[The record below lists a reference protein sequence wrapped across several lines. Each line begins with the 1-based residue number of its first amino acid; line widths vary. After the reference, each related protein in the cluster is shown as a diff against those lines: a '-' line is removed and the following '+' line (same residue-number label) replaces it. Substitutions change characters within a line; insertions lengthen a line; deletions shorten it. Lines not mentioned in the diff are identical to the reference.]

1 MQDAI
6 DKFKTK
12 LFFFSFGLGLAST
25 VAIFQPNELIKNVGK
40 GLLGFSFAGIAIGE
54 VVSSKVASEIN
65 NASKIT
71 DDVAN
76 QLKYEVSAVTKN
88 LDKTINDLA
97 TTKKDSERLEN
108 ELQQALEFL
117 QTRNTE
123 VFNAN
128 KAIQELQNKLKD
140 VGRFSTDEA
149 YKLVRATYNRSVRK
163 LEAHIEALMRN
174 YPLIADE
181 LNNVLIEVDKFKSR
195 WNLKIDTYETIN
207 NFDELL
213 DTGLDFQQKII
224 EGCIEL
230 RVKGQ
235 TIAIRYLD
243 SLLENTIDFGEAQ
256 QVVTDLQQHAG
267 KTIQQLK
274 GENEAQVRAVVS
286 DWVAANN
293 HHIENYETNYTEL
306 IESGKQAI
314 AALQQRDV
322 LISEIQGELDQLRKP
337 WTFTGSIDYA
347 VAGNAIINFYHR
359 AYGYVLDAMVWA
371 ENETGYTLT
380 FATSRNKTYLTAD
393 MLEDKD
399 NLPQLAGLTN
409 SLQLPKF
416 TPNYQSGLMTL
427 EVVTRKATKKLP
439 IEKLE
444 ADINKIWVSADKFE
458 SFVKKFERVRITA
471 GSTGGKSPTAKNVA
485 LAIMSGRK
493 GKGKIKLYDPQH
505 GSKKDFWN
513 MPKSGTSH
521 EDNLKGMRELCELID
536 SRRGKSGNEFI
547 LYVFDECDNT
557 VSNLGK
563 ESNQF
568 KNYLKIA
575 IKEGSHA
582 DIGAI
587 FIGQSADANEVP
599 GMTHSNWNN
608 AVQIHIGSNAG
619 VCLDKLTTVTTE
631 EKTRLLEQ
639 YRKIQEYCDTK
650 NDDLGLDIFTDAS
663 AYRFAL
669 VVPLTGLPKFI
680 QLPDFDSYD
689 YNDVMTELQN
699 PELTEP
705 QIDSVRVSCP
715 HCASSNIRKNG
726 KNSKGDQYFQCNDCD
741 SKPKRWIN

>member
-1 MQDAI
+1 MQATL
-6 DKFKTK
+6 DKLKSQ
-12 LFFFSFGLGLAST
+12 LFIFSFGIGLAST
-25 VAIFQPNELIKNVGK
+25 VGIIQPNTVVKDIAKVAI
-40 GLLGFSFAGIAIGE
+40 GFSIAGVVLGE
-54 VVSSKVASEIN
+54 TITSKALKNSSEIDKSF
-65 NASKIT
+65 AETIK
-71 DDVAN
+71 
-76 QLKYEVSAVTKN
+76 QKEYEVTVITRN
-88 LDKTINDLA
+88 FDKAINDLA
-97 TTKKDSERLEN
+97 ATKKDSDRLEN
-108 ELQQALEFL
+108 ELQQSLEYL
-117 QTRNTE
+117 QTRNSE
-123 VFNAN
+123 LSNAN
-128 KAIQELQNKLKD
+128 TAINDLKNQLRE
-140 VGRFSTDEA
+140 VGRFSVDEA
-149 YKLVRATYNRSVRK
+149 YKLVRATYNRSVKK

-174 YPLIADE
+174 YEVVSDE
-181 LNNVLIEVDKFKSR
+181 LNNVLIEVDKFRTR
-195 WNLKIDTYETIN
+195 WTQKLETYETIS

-256 QVVTDLQQHAG
+256 QVVADLQQHAG

-274 GENEAQVRAVVS
+274 AENEAQVRAVVS
-286 DWVAANN
+286 DWVAANDA
-293 HHIENYETNYTEL
+293 HCEKYSTNYTEL
-306 IESGKQAI
+306 IEQGKYAVS
-314 AALQQRDV
+314 LLKQRDV
-322 LISEIQGELDQLRKP
+322 LIGEMQAELDQLRKP
-337 WTFTGSIDYA
+337 WNFTGSIDYA
-347 VAGNAIINFYHR
+347 VAGNAIINFY
-359 AYGYVLDAMVWA
+359 YSCGYTLDAMGWS
-371 ENETGYTLT
+371 ETETGYTLT
-380 FATSRNKTYLTAD
+380 FATGRNKTYLTAD

-399 NLPQLAGLTN
+399 NMPQLAGLTN
-409 SLQLPKF
+409 ALQIPKF
-416 TPNYQSGLMTL
+416 TPNYQTGLMTL
-427 EVVTRKATKKLP
+427 EVVTRKPTKKLP
-439 IEKLE
+439 IEKIE

-471 GSTGGKSPTAKNVA
+471 GSTGGKSPTAKNLA
-485 LAIMSGRK
+485 LAIMSSRK

-505 GSKKDFWN
+505 GSKKDYWN

-521 EDNLKGMRELCELID
+521 EDNLRGMKELCELID
-536 SRRGKSGNEFI
+536 SRRGKTGNEFI
-547 LYVFDECDNT
+547 LYIFDECDNT

-563 ESNQF
+563 ESSQF
-568 KNYLKIA
+568 KTFLKIA

-689 YNDVMTELQN
+689 YNDVMTEPQN
-699 PELTEP
+699 LELSEP

-715 HCASSNIRKNG
+715 HCASSNVRKNG
-726 KNSKGDQYFQCNDCD
+726 TNSKGLQYYLCNSCD
-741 SKPKRWIN
+741 VKPKKWLY

>member
-1 MQDAI
+1 MQATL
-6 DKFKTK
+6 DKFKSQ
-12 LFFFSFGLGLAST
+12 LFVFSFGLGLAST
-25 VAIFQPNELIKNVGK
+25 VGIFQPNTLIKDIGK
-40 GLLGFSFAGIAIGE
+40 VAIGFSVAGIVLGETITSKAIK
-54 VVSSKVASEIN
+54 SS
-65 NASKIT
+65 
-71 DDVAN
+71 N
-76 QLKYEVSAVTKN
+76 QADKSYNDIIKQKEYEVTAITHN

-97 TTKKDSERLEN
+97 VTKKDSNKLEN
-108 ELQQALEFL
+108 ELQQAIEFL
-117 QTRNTE
+117 QIRNSE
-123 VFNAN
+123 LCNAN
-128 KAIQELQNKLKD
+128 TAINDLKIQLRE
-140 VGRFSTDEA
+140 VGRFSADEA

-174 YPLIADE
+174 YPAVVDE
-181 LNNVLIEVDKFKSR
+181 LNNVLIEVDKFKTR
-195 WNLKIDTYETIN
+195 WNLKLETYENIKS
-207 NFDELL
+207 FDELL

-274 GENEAQVRAVVS
+274 AENEAQVRAVVS

-293 HHIENYETNYTEL
+293 EHCEKYSTNYTEVV
-306 IESGKQAI
+306 EQGKYAVSL
-314 AALQQRDV
+314 LQQRDA
-322 LISEIQGELDQLRKP
+322 LIVEMQAELDQLRKP
-337 WTFTGSIDYA
+337 WMFPGTIDYA
-347 VAGNAIINFYHR
+347 EAGNRIINFY
-359 AYGYVLDAMVWA
+359 YSCGYTLDAMGWQ
-371 ENETGYTLT
+371 ETEIGYNLI
-380 FATSRNKTYLTAD
+380 FAVGRNKIYLNPD
-393 MLEDKD
+393 ILEGKD
-399 NLPQLAGLTN
+399 NLPQLAGLT
-409 SLQLPKF
+409 SALQLPKF
-416 TPNYQSGLMTL
+416 SVNYQSGLITL
-427 EVVTRKATKKLP
+427 EVVTRKPTKKLP
-439 IEKLE
+439 IEKIE

-458 SFVKKFERVRITA
+458 SYVKNIERARITA
-471 GSTGGKSPTAKNVA
+471 GSTGGKSPTAKNLA
-485 LAIMSGRK
+485 LAIVSSRK
-493 GKGKIKLYDPQH
+493 GKSKIKLYDPQH
-505 GSKKDFWN
+505 GSKKDHWD
-513 MPKSGTSH
+513 MPKAGTSH
-521 EDNLKGMRELCELID
+521 EDNLRGMKELCELID
-536 SRRGKSGNEFI
+536 SRRGKTGNEFT
-547 LYVFDECDNT
+547 LYIFDEVDNT

-563 ESNQF
+563 ESSQF

-619 VCLDKLTTVTTE
+619 VCLDKLTTVTSE

-639 YRKIQEYCDTK
+639 YRKIQEYCDAK

-699 PELTEP
+699 LESTEP
-705 QIDSVRVSCP
+705 QVDSVQVSCQ
-715 HCASSNIRKNG
+715 HCASLNVRKNG
-726 KNSKGDQYFQCNDCD
+726 KNSKGEQYFQCNDCD